1 VIRIPI
7 SVIPHDK
14 YLELIEKE
22 GVLVCVPLAG
32 KKMLDDNVVSRCEV
46 CDCEI
51 QFRPYNKKARHKVC
65 VSCANKFLAEK
76 KR

>member
-1 VIRIPI
+1 MHVL
-7 SVIPHDK
+7 PHDE
-14 YLELIEKE
+14 YLKRIEKD

-32 KKMLDDNVVSRCEV
+32 KKMLDDNVVGRCEV

-65 VSCANKFLAEK
+65 VSCANKFLAEMK
-76 KR
+76 K